1 MKNEN
6 IKLAKNL
13 AFSLGVLL
21 TLLFFN
27 REKIFSKPTNPNPI
41 SKSDTTVQIKSE
53 DTTANVKGKKVLFI
67 GDSHTVYANGW
78 QDRLCRRTGMTSV
91 NTAVGGKT
99 TTWMKGV
106 ALKTISSEFDYCFI
120 WGGANDMAGTIK
132 PQLAVKN
139 VQYIVDLCRSKGVE
153 PIVLTGFDPLKC
165 IDVTGKGQ
173 IWKPYPKRYETFQ
186 KMLQD
191 SIVGAKV
198 IKSHFISRA
207 DRDCGDFICH
217 MSASGHRKMADSII
231 SVLKFK
237 TIK

>member
-165 IDVTGKGQ
+165 IDVSKKSQ

-207 DRDCGDFICH
+207 DRDCDDFICH

>member
-1 MKNEN
+1 MKNKN
-6 IKLAKNL
+6 IKLALSL
-13 AFSLGVLL
+13 AFSLGILAVFLL
-21 TLLFFN
+21 SS
-27 REKIFSKPTNPNPI
+27 REKKVSKNLI
-41 SKSDTTVQIKSE
+41 SESDTVAQVKSA
-53 DTTANVKGKKVLFI
+53 DTAINVKGKKILYI

-78 QDRLCRRTGMTSV
+78 QDRLCIRTGMTSV

-106 ALKTISSEFDYCFI
+106 ALKNITSDFDYCFI

-132 PQLAVKN
+132 PHLAVKN
-139 VQYIVDLCRSKGVE
+139 VQYIVDLCRAKGVT
-153 PIVLTGFDPLKC
+153 PIVLTGFDPKEC
-165 IDVTGKGQ
+165 IDVSGKGQ
-173 IWKPYPKRYETFQ
+173 IWQPYPQRYVIFQ
-186 KMLQD
+186 QMLQD

-231 SVLKFK
+231 EVMKFK